1 MVKGSLFGPR
11 VSGSGF
17 NASGSRGVPWSIFCF
32 GASVGSRVS
41 GFRFSRNP

>member
-11 VSGSGF
+11 VSGLGF
-17 NASGSRGVPWSIFCF
+17 NASGSRSVPLSIFCF

-41 GFRFSRNP
+41 GFRFSGHP